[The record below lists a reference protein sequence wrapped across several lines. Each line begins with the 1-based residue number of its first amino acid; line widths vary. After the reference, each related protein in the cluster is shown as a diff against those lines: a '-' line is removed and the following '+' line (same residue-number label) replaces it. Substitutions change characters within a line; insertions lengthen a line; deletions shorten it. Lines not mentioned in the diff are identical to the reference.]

1 MSPIDVKHLLIT
13 TIIVIFLLFIT
24 LAGSVIRKNE
34 LEHQVIQS
42 AVERNGDPIAT
53 ACAINV
59 REKNE
64 FCEKFLI
71 LKLQK

>member
-1 MSPIDVKHLLIT
+1 MNPTDVKHLLIT
-13 TIIVIFLLFIT
+13 VIIVVALLFAS
-24 LAGSVIRKNE
+24 LMGHVIRKSE

-53 ACAINV
+53 ACAMNV
-59 REKNE
+59 KEKNE